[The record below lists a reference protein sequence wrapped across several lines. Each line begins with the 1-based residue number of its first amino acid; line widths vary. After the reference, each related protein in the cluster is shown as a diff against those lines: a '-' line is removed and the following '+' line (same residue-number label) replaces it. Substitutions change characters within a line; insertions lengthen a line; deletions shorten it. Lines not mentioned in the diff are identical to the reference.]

1 MVAAVRVHK
10 NGGPEVLTYEDV
22 QVPAPGP
29 GQVRVK
35 NHACGLNYIDT
46 YFRSGLYPAAGGLPF
61 VAGNEAAGEVVA
73 VGPGVTEVKVGDR
86 VGYTSA
92 LGSYAA
98 ERIMPADRLVKLP
111 DAITYEQAAG
121 MMLKGMTVEYLLHR
135 TFKVQKGMNVLI
147 HAAAGGIGLIACQWA
162 NHLGAN
168 VIGTVGSKDKAAL
181 AKANGCHHTILYRE
195 EDFPTKVKEIT
206 GGKLCE
212 VVYDG
217 VGKATFPASLDCIK
231 PLGMFASFGN
241 ASGSI
246 EAFNINILQAK
257 GSLFC
262 TRPTLNTYAA
272 KREDLLSIANN
283 LFNVVASGKVED
295 SDQPEIRAQGRAA
308 GAPRSRSA
316 QDHRLDRSDAV
327 TLAERSG
334 APNQTRARHRSCD
347 ERAGI
352 GGRCDGRRRAGD
364 RAEALR
370 AVPRPRTAA
379 SGLRQA
385 AARHRAGNH
394 RGPQAIRR
402 QGARAGG
409 RDSQV
414 MPLGNQNDMTD
425 AEREALGRW
434 IVALK

>member
-10 NGGPEVLTYEDV
+10 HGGPEVLTYEDV

-29 GQVRVK
+29 GQARVK

-46 YFRSGLYPAAGGLPF
+46 YFRSGLYQGAGGLPF
-61 VAGNEAAGEVVA
+61 IGGNEGAGEVVA
-73 VGPGVTEVKVGDR
+73 VGPDVTEVKVGDR

-111 DAITYEQAAG
+111 DNISYEQAAG
-121 MMLKGMTVEYLLHR
+121 MMLKGMTVEYLMHR

-162 NHLGAN
+162 NYLGAN
-168 VIGTVGSKDKAAL
+168 VIGTVSSQSKADL
-181 AKANGCHHTILYRE
+181 AKANGCHHAIVGYE
-195 EDFPTKVKEIT
+195 NFPAKVKEIT

-246 EAFNINILQAK
+246 EAFNINILQTK

-262 TRPTLNTYAA
+262 TRPTLNTYTA

-283 LFNVVASGKVED
+283 LFSVVGSGKVKI
-295 SDQPEIRAQGRAA
+295 P
-308 GAPRSRSA
+308 
-316 QDHRLDRSDAV
+316 V
-327 TLAERSG
+327 
-334 APNQTRARHRSCD
+334 NQTY
-347 ERAGI
+347 
-352 GGRCDGRRRAGD
+352 
-364 RAEALR
+364 
-370 AVPRPRTAA
+370 
-379 SGLRQA
+379 
-385 AARHRAGNH
+385 
-394 RGPQAIRR
+394 
-402 QGARAGG
+402 
-409 RDSQV
+409 
-414 MPLGNQNDMTD
+414 
-425 AEREALGRW
+425 
-434 IVALK
+434 ALKDVRKAHEDLEARKTTGSTVLVP